1 MDDPRVLE
9 LAVITA
15 LACFVEQLAESEL
28 MEPAEL
34 RQIQDFIWNIAD
46 DVLRDIY
53 SRGKYRDVIL
63 PMTVLRR
70 IDALLAPTKAAV
82 RALSQKLDKAGV
94 ANKHNGLCG
103 ASRQAFYNI
112 SPFTLS
118 GLKSA
123 ETAQQHKQNFEAY
136 LDGFSDN
143 VREILDK
150 FNFRNQIAKLVE
162 ADILGFLVEKFLD
175 PSINLS
181 PEPVRDAEGRIV
193 LPGLDN
199 HAMGTV
205 FEELIRRFN
214 EENNEEA
221 GEHFTPRD
229 VVLLMAK
236 LMFVPV
242 ADQIKSTTYL
252 LYDGACGTG
261 GMLTVAEEELQRLAK
276 AQGKQVSIHLYGQEI
291 NPETYAICKADLLI
305 KGEGLEAEHIVGGV
319 DMSTLSN
326 DAFPRQEFDFML
338 SNPPYGK
345 SWKSDLS
352 RLGGEEGK
360 SGISDPRFV
369 VDHAGDPEFKLV
381 TRSSDGQLMF
391 LVNKLSK
398 MKKKSPL
405 GSRIALVH
413 NGSALFTGDA
423 GQGESNIRRWLLE
436 NDWLEA
442 IIALPLNMFY
452 NTGIATYIWVLTN
465 RKAKHRAGR
474 VQLIDASEWSQ
485 PLRRNYGKKNCEL
498 GATDIERIL
507 ATLQAFEKAEDTA
520 HSKVFANEAFG
531 YWKITVDRPLRL
543 RSQFKRASIEALR
556 FASGDGGLR
565 RELYERLGQAIY
577 DDPARCKPEV
587 EQWLRGDEN
596 DAEDSE
602 DESAPRRKAVPDKRR
617 RKLLDETTWQR
628 DLRLVDAARRLAETL
643 GSEVFPDFNE
653 FRTRVEQAL
662 EKLRIKLS
670 AGELKILL
678 RAVSWRDE
686 EAPAVIAR
694 QVRADPVADPERE
707 ALYGAYYVAAAD
719 DAPAQ
724 GKRKAKAQAWL
735 TTYEPDPELRDTE
748 QVPLQEAGGIEAF
761 FMREVRPFAGDAWIE
776 PGSTRIG
783 YEISFAR
790 HFYRPK
796 PLRTLK
802 EIRDEILALER
813 QTDGLLKKIVGAGA

>member
-1 MDDPRVLE
+1 
-9 LAVITA
+9 
-15 LACFVEQLAESEL
+15 
-28 MEPAEL
+28 MEPTEL
-34 RQIQDFIWNIAD
+34 RHIQDFIWNIAD

-70 IDALLAPTKAAV
+70 IDAILEPTKDKV
-82 RALSQKLDKAGV
+82 RAVSLNLDKVGI
-94 ANKHNGLCG
+94 ANKHDGLCNESG
-103 ASRQAFYNI
+103 QAFYNI
-112 SPFTLS
+112 SPFTLKS
-118 GLKSA
+118 LKSA
-123 ETAQQHKQNFEAY
+123 ETAQQQRQNFEAY

-150 FNFRNQIAKLVE
+150 FNFRNQIPKLVE

-175 PSINLS
+175 PGINLS
-181 PEPVRDAEGRIV
+181 PEPVRDAEGHVIQ
-193 LPGLDN
+193 PGLDN

-261 GMLTVAEEELQRLAK
+261 GMLTVAEEELLRLAK

-326 DAFPRQEFDFML
+326 DAFPRQQFDFML

-369 VDHAGDPEFKLV
+369 VDHAGDPDFKLI

-398 MKKKSPL
+398 MKTKSPL
-405 GSRIALVH
+405 GSRIAEVH

-423 GQGESNIRRWLLE
+423 GQGESNIRRWVLE

-465 RKAKHRAGR
+465 RKAKHRRGK
-474 VQLIDASEWSQ
+474 VQLIDASEWYQ

-498 GATDIERIL
+498 GEADIERIL
-507 ATLQAFEKAEDTA
+507 ATLQAFDKAEDTA
-520 HSKVFANEAFG
+520 HSKVFDNEAFG
-531 YWKITVDRPLRL
+531 YWKVVVERPLRL
-543 RSQFKRASIEALR
+543 RSQFKRASIESLR
-556 FASGDGGLR
+556 FASGDEGLR
-565 RELYERLGQAIY
+565 RDLFDRFGQGIY
-577 DDPARCKPEV
+577 DDFGHARREM
-587 EQWLRGDEN
+587 EQWLRGD
-596 DAEDSE
+596 DAETEE
-602 DESAPRRKAVPDKRR
+602 DDEESAPRRKAVPEKRR
-617 RKLLDETTWQR
+617 RRLLDEGAWQR
-628 DLRLVDAARRLAETL
+628 DLRLVETARRLAEAL
-643 GSEVFPDFNE
+643 GTDVFPDFNK
-653 FRTRVEQAL
+653 FREQVDEAL
-662 EKLRIKLS
+662 DKMGIALGQAEK
-670 AGELKILL
+670 KILL
-678 RAVSWRDE
+678 RSVSWRDE
-686 EAPAVIAR
+686 QAPAVIAK
-694 QVRADPVADPERE
+694 RAKAETPADAVRE
-707 ALYGAYYVAAAD
+707 ALYGNYYDLAEA
-719 DAPAQ
+719 DAPAK
-724 GKRKAKAQAWL
+724 GKRKAKVQAWL
-735 TTYEPDPELRDTE
+735 TTFEPDPELRDTE

-761 FMREVRPFAGDAWIE
+761 FKREVQPFARDAWIDE
-776 PGSTRIG
+776 NATRIG

-790 HFYRPK
+790 HFHRPK
-796 PLRTLK
+796 PLRSL
-802 EIRDEILALER
+802 ERIRDEILRLEER
-813 QTDGLLKKIVGAGA
+813 TEGLLKKIVGAGT

>member
-1 MDDPRVLE
+1 
-9 LAVITA
+9 
-15 LACFVEQLAESEL
+15 
-28 MEPAEL
+28 MEPTEL
-34 RQIQDFIWNIAD
+34 RRIQDFIWNIAD

-70 IDALLAPTKAAV
+70 IDAILEPNKDRV
-82 RALSQKLDKAGV
+82 RALSQSLDKAGV
-94 ANKHNGLCG
+94 ANKHDGLCG
-103 ASRQAFYNI
+103 ASEQAFYNI
-112 SPFTLS
+112 SPFTLK

-123 ETAQQHKQNFEAY
+123 ETAQQHRQNFEAY

-150 FNFRNQIAKLVE
+150 FNFRNQIPKLVE

-181 PEPVRDAEGRIV
+181 PEPIRDAEGHV
-193 LPGLDN
+193 VQPGLDN

-242 ADQIKSTTYL
+242 ADQIKSSTYL

-261 GMLTVAEEELQRLAK
+261 GMLTVAEEELLRLAK

-345 SWKSDLS
+345 SWKSDLA

-391 LVNKLSK
+391 LVNKLAK

-405 GSRIALVH
+405 GSRIAEVH

-423 GQGESNIRRWLLE
+423 GQGESNIRRWILE

-465 RKAKHRAGR
+465 RKARHRCGK

-498 GATDIERIL
+498 GDAAIERVL
-507 ATLQAFEKAEDTA
+507 ATLQAFDKAEDTA
-520 HSKVFANEAFG
+520 HSKVFDNEAFG
-531 YWKITVDRPLRL
+531 YWKITVERPLRL
-543 RSQFKRASIEALR
+543 RSQFKRASVEGLR
-556 FASGDGGLR
+556 FASGDETLR
-565 RELYERLGQAIY
+565 RELFDRFGQDIY
-577 DDPARCKPEV
+577 DDFGRVKREM
-587 EQWLRGDEN
+587 EQWLRGDES
-596 DAEDSE
+596 DA
-602 DESAPRRKAVPDKRR
+602 DESEEESATRRKAVPEKRR
-617 RKLLDETTWQR
+617 RKLLDEATWQR
-628 DLRLVDAARRLAETL
+628 DLRLLEAARRLAETL
-643 GSEVFPDFNE
+643 GGNVFPDFNE
-653 FRTRVEQAL
+653 FRDRVDATLGAL
-662 EKLRIKLS
+662 HIALSQTEKKR
-670 AGELKILL
+670 LL

-686 EAPAVIAR
+686 EAPAVIAK
-694 QVRADPVADPERE
+694 QSKADAPADYARE
-707 ALYGAYYVAAAD
+707 ALYGNYYAQAESE
-719 DAPAQ
+719 APAK
-724 GKRKAKAQAWL
+724 GKGKAKAQTVL
-735 TTYEPDPELRDTE
+735 TTFEPDPDLRDTE
-748 QVPLQEAGGIEAF
+748 QVPLQEAGGIETF
-761 FMREVRPFAGDAWIE
+761 FRREVQPFASDAWIDE
-776 PGSTRIG
+776 NATRIG

-790 HFYRPK
+790 HFHRPK
-796 PLRTLK
+796 PLRSLE
-802 EIRDEILALER
+802 EIRDEILKLEER
-813 QTDGLLKKIVGAGA
+813 TEGLLKKIVGAWA

>member
-1 MDDPRVLE
+1 
-9 LAVITA
+9 
-15 LACFVEQLAESEL
+15 

-34 RQIQDFIWNIAD
+34 RRIQDFIWNIAD

-70 IDALLAPTKAAV
+70 LDAVLEPTKGKV
-82 RALSQKLDKAGV
+82 RALSAQLDKAGV
-94 ANKHNGLCG
+94 SNKHAGLCG
-103 ASRQAFYNI
+103 ASGQAFYNS
-112 SPFTLS
+112 SPFTLK

-123 ETAQQHKQNFEAY
+123 ETGQQHRRNFEAY

-150 FNFRNQIAKLVE
+150 FNFRNQIPKLVE
-162 ADILGFLVEKFLD
+162 ANILGLLIEKFLD
-175 PSINLS
+175 PDINLS
-181 PEPVRDAEGRIV
+181 PEPVRDLEGHVV

-229 VVLLMAK
+229 VVRLMAK

-242 ADQIKSTTYL
+242 ADQIESGTYL

-261 GMLTVAEEELQRLAK
+261 GMLTVAEGELYRLAEEH
-276 AQGKQVSIHLYGQEI
+276 GKQVSIHLYGQEI

-326 DAFPRQEFDFML
+326 DAFPRHEFDFML

-345 SWKSDLS
+345 SWKSDLT

-369 VDHAGDPEFKLV
+369 VDHAGDPSFKLA

-398 MKKKSPL
+398 MKKKTPL

-423 GQGESNIRRWLLE
+423 GQGESNIRRWVLE

-465 RKAKHRAGR
+465 RKARHRRGK

-498 GATDIERIL
+498 GTADIERIL
-507 ATLQAFEKAEDTA
+507 TTLQAFDDADDTS
-520 HSKVFANEAFG
+520 HSKVFDNEAFG
-531 YWKITVDRPLRL
+531 YWKITVERPLRL
-543 RSQFKRASIEALR
+543 RSQFKRASIEGLR
-556 FASGDGGLR
+556 FASGDDGLR
-565 RELYERLGQAIY
+565 RELYERFGQSLY
-577 DDPARCKPEV
+577 EEFARIRTEM
-587 EQWLRGDEN
+587 EHWLRGD
-596 DAEDSE
+596 DSE
-602 DESAPRRKAVPDKRR
+602 ADEESSPRRKAVPEKRR
-617 RKLLDETTWQR
+617 RKLLDVDAWQR
-628 DLRLVDAARRLAETL
+628 DLRLVEAARRLAEEL
-643 GSEVFPDFNE
+643 GSDVFPDFNL
-653 FRTRVEQAL
+653 FRERVDGAL
-662 EKLRIKLS
+662 EALGIKLS
-670 AGELKILL
+670 PAEKKILL

-686 EAPAVIAR
+686 AAPPVIAKR
-694 QVRADPVADPERE
+694 IKTDPATDPARE
-707 ALYGAYYVAAAD
+707 ALYGNYYADAAD
-719 DAPAQ
+719 DAPAKGQ
-724 GKRKAKAQAWL
+724 RKAKAQVWL
-735 TTYEPDPELRDTE
+735 TTFEPDPELRDTE

-761 FMREVRPFAGDAWIE
+761 FKREVQPFAPDAWIDAD
-776 PGSTRIG
+776 STKIG

-796 PLRTLK
+796 PMRTLE
-802 EIRDEILALER
+802 EIRRDILALER
-813 QTDGLLKKIVGAGA
+813 QTEGLLKKIVGDGA

>member
-1 MDDPRVLE
+1 
-9 LAVITA
+9 
-15 LACFVEQLAESEL
+15 

-34 RQIQDFIWNIAD
+34 RRIQDFIWNIAD

-70 IDALLAPTKAAV
+70 IDAVLEPTKKAV
-82 RALSQKLDKAGV
+82 RALSLQLDNAGV
-94 ANKHNGLCG
+94 SNKHDGLCG
-103 ASRQAFYNI
+103 ASGQAFYNV
-112 SPFTLS
+112 SAFTLKD
-118 GLKSA
+118 LKSA
-123 ETAQQHKQNFEAY
+123 GTSQQHRQNFEAY

-143 VREILDK
+143 VREILEK
-150 FNFRNQIAKLVE
+150 FNFRNQVSKLVE
-162 ADILGFLVEKFLD
+162 ADILGFLIEKFLD
-175 PSINLS
+175 PSVNLS
-181 PEPVRDAEGRIV
+181 PEPVRNADGQIV
-193 LPGLDN
+193 LSGLDN

-236 LMFVPV
+236 LMFVPI
-242 ADQIKSTTYL
+242 AEQIESGTYL

-261 GMLTVAEEELQRLAK
+261 GMLTVAEEELYRLA
-276 AQGKQVSIHLYGQEI
+276 AEQGKQVSIHLYGQEI

-326 DAFPRQEFDFML
+326 DAFPRHEFDFML

-345 SWKSDLS
+345 SWKSDLT

-360 SGISDPRFV
+360 NGISDPRFV
-369 VDHAGDPEFKLV
+369 VDHAGDPNYKLV

-391 LVNKLSK
+391 LVNKLAK
-398 MKKKSPL
+398 MKKKTPL

-436 NDWLEA
+436 NDWLES

-465 RKAKHRAGR
+465 RKAKLRRGK
-474 VQLIDASEWSQ
+474 VQLIDASTWAK
-485 PLRRNYGKKNCEL
+485 PLEGRNFGKKNCEL
-498 GATDIERIL
+498 GESDIERIL
-507 ATLQAFEKAEDTA
+507 KTLQAFEKAEETA
-520 HSKVFANEAFG
+520 HSKVFDNEAFG

-543 RSQFKRASIEALR
+543 RSQFKRGSVEGLR
-556 FASGDGGLR
+556 FASGDQGFR
-565 RELYERLGQAIY
+565 RELYERFGQAIY
-577 DDPARCKPEV
+577 ADFARAKSDM
-587 EQWLRGDEN
+587 EQWLRGDE
-596 DAEDSE
+596 SE
-602 DESAPRRKAVPDKRR
+602 VEEGDEEAAPRRKAVPEKRR
-617 RKLLDETTWQR
+617 RKLLDADTWLRDQR
-628 DLRLVDAARRLAETL
+628 LLDAARSLAEEMGSEEFPDFNAFRELVDAA
-643 GSEVFPDFNE
+643 
-653 FRTRVEQAL
+653 L
-662 EKLRIKLS
+662 EKLAIKLS
-670 AGELKILL
+670 PAEKKIIL

-686 EAPAVIAR
+686 KAPAVIAKR
-694 QVRADPVADPERE
+694 VKAERPVNPERE
-707 ALYGAYYVAAAD
+707 ALYGNYFGEVETQV
-719 DAPAQ
+719 PVK
-724 GKRKAKAQAWL
+724 GTRKAKAAVQVWL

-748 QVPLQEAGGIEAF
+748 QVPLQESGGIEAF
-761 FMREVRPFAGDAWIE
+761 FKREVQPFAPDAWIE
-776 PGSTRIG
+776 ADGTRIG

-790 HFYRPK
+790 HFYRAK
-796 PLRTLK
+796 PLRTLD
-802 EIRDEILALER
+802 EIRRDILALEQ
-813 QTDGLLKKIVGAGA
+813 QTDGLLKKIVGVAA

>member
-1 MDDPRVLE
+1 
-9 LAVITA
+9 
-15 LACFVEQLAESEL
+15 

-34 RQIQDFIWNIAD
+34 RRVQDFIWNIAD

-70 IDALLAPTKAAV
+70 IDAVLEPTKKAV
-82 RALSQKLDKAGV
+82 RALSLQLDKAGV
-94 ANKHNGLCG
+94 SNKHDGLCG
-103 ASRQAFYNI
+103 ASRQAFYNV
-112 SPFTLS
+112 SAFTLKD
-118 GLKSA
+118 LKSA
-123 ETAQQHKQNFEAY
+123 ATTQQQRQNFEAY
-136 LDGFSDN
+136 LDGFSEN
-143 VREILDK
+143 VREILEK
-150 FNFRNQIAKLVE
+150 FNFRNQVSKLVE
-162 ADILGFLVEKFLD
+162 ADILGFLIEKFLD

-181 PEPVRDAEGRIV
+181 PESVRNADGQIV

-236 LMFVPV
+236 LMFVPI
-242 ADQIKSTTYL
+242 ADQIESGTYL

-261 GMLTVAEEELQRLAK
+261 GMLTVAEEELYRLAK

-326 DAFPRQEFDFML
+326 DAFPRHEFDFML

-345 SWKSDLS
+345 SWKSDVA

-369 VDHAGDPEFKLV
+369 VDHAGDPDFKLV

-391 LVNKLSK
+391 LVNKLAK
-398 MKKKSPL
+398 MKKKTPL
-405 GSRIALVH
+405 GSRIAMVH

-423 GQGESNIRRWLLE
+423 GQGESNIRRWLME

-465 RKAKHRAGR
+465 RKAKQRRGK
-474 VQLIDASEWSQ
+474 VQLIDASTWAK
-485 PLRRNYGKKNCEL
+485 PLVGRNFGKKNCEL
-498 GATDIERIL
+498 GDADIDRIL
-507 ATLQAFEKAEDTA
+507 TTLQTFDKAQDSA
-520 HSKVFANEAFG
+520 QSKVFDNEAFG

-543 RSQFKRASIEALR
+543 RSQFKRASIEGLR
-556 FASGDGGLR
+556 FSSGDQGHR
-565 RELYERLGQAIY
+565 RQLYERFDQTIY
-577 DDPARCKPEV
+577 DDFTRARPDI
-587 EQWLRGDEN
+587 EQWLRGDES
-596 DAEDSE
+596 DAEEGDE
-602 DESAPRRKAVPDKRR
+602 DAAPRRKAVPEKRR
-617 RKLLDETTWQR
+617 RKLLDADTWQR
-628 DLRLVDAARRLAETL
+628 DLRLLETARRLADAL
-643 GSEVFPDFNE
+643 GGDVFPDFNE
-653 FRTRVEQAL
+653 FRERVDSAL
-662 EKLRIKLS
+662 DALAIKLS
-670 AGELKILL
+670 PAEKKVVL

-686 EAPAVIAR
+686 KAPAVIAKR
-694 QVRADPVADPERE
+694 VKADVVTNPARE
-707 ALYGAYYVAAAD
+707 ALYGSYFDAAEPAAATK
-719 DAPAQ
+719 
-724 GKRKAKAQAWL
+724 GRRKTSRQAWV
-735 TTYEPDPELRDTE
+735 TTYETDPELRDTE
-748 QVPLQEAGGIEAF
+748 QVPLQEAGGIESF
-761 FMREVRPFAGDAWIE
+761 FKREVLPFAPDAWIE
-776 PGSTRIG
+776 ANSTRIG

-790 HFYRPK
+790 HFYRAK
-796 PLRTLK
+796 PMRTLDD
-802 EIRDEILALER
+802 IRRDILNLER
-813 QTDGLLKKIVGAGA
+813 LTDGLLRKIVGASA